1 MLVLVAA
8 QNACAG
14 SAACNF
20 VEDRA
25 PIGQG
30 YYMLCS
36 GTVDDLVHCEA
47 DCEDC
52 DADAYAQ
59 CGKCSSSLFVFFL
72 LFFFSSSFEEEEKEV

>member
-1 MLVLVAA
+1 MLVLAAA
-8 QNACAG
+8 QNACAA
-14 SAACNF
+14 SAECNF

-59 CGKCSSSLFVFFL
+59 CGKCTAPVSPYSSSLPLSFL
-72 LFFFSSSFEEEEKEV
+72 AYSV